1 MAARSAT
8 AATPAGTSFFPTPTT
23 DVLPLD
29 TSPESLSALGLAY
42 SRVSSTP
49 LIGTQRPGRTSRE
62 SKTSPSLPWRP
73 KRPPPF
79 DATTRPLPRRHVGAT
94 THESRA
100 HAPIVGTG

>member
-49 LIGTQRPGRTSRE
+49 LIGTQRPGRTSSE

-79 DATTRPLPRRHVGAT
+79 DTTTRPLARR
-94 THESRA
+94 
-100 HAPIVGTG
+100 